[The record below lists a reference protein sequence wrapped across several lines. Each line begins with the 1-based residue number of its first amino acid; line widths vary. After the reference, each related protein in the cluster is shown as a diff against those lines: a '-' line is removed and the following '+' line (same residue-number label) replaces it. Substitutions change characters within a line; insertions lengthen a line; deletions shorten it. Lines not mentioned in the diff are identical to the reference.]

1 MLRYALNIVYK
12 PGERLITNEEIYK
25 KHNVIPIST
34 VLQSRRLKFAGHCH
48 RSHNSAYQPIQYLL
62 LQELK
67 GIKKRGRKSNHR
79 KILLQ
84 ETGCKED
91 NELDVEKLKVSRED
105 RNLWK
110 KIVSQRLKIN
120 YCIRGAPIH
129 NSGQDLMTI
138 ILTEVMVL

>member
-12 PGERLITNEEIYK
+12 PGERLITNEEIQK
-25 KHNVIPIST
+25 KHKVIQIST

-48 RSHNSAYQPIQYLL
+48 RSLNSAYQPIQYLL

-91 NELDVEKLKVSRED
+91 NELDVEKLKVSIED

-110 KIVSQRLKIN
+110 KLCLK
-120 YCIRGAPIH
+120 
-129 NSGQDLMTI
+129 D
-138 ILTEVMVL
+138 

>member
-62 LQELK
+62 L
-67 GIKKRGRKSNHR
+67 
-79 KILLQ
+79 
-84 ETGCKED
+84 
-91 NELDVEKLKVSRED
+91 
-105 RNLWK
+105 
-110 KIVSQRLKIN
+110 
-120 YCIRGAPIH
+120 
-129 NSGQDLMTI
+129 
-138 ILTEVMVL
+138 